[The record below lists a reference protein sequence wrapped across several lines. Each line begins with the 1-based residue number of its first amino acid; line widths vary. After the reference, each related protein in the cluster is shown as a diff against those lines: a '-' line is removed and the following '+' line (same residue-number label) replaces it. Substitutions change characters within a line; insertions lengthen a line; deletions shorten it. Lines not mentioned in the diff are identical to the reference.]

1 MILHSSRH
9 LVRPVGR
16 CRGAL
21 IFSLGCLGLLL
32 AGLTPA
38 FATQL
43 TLTWADVS
51 TNEDGF
57 KIERKTGTAG
67 VYGQIATV
75 GARTTGYVDGTVG
88 PGTAYCYRVRAY
100 NSAGNSAY
108 SNEACAVPATATL
121 YTVAVSRSGT
131 GSGTVASSPGGI
143 TCGTTCSKTF
153 SSGTSIALSATP
165 AADSTFTGWGGACAG
180 TGGCAIVVN
189 ANKSLTATFALKAST
204 AAYTLTLTKYGTG
217 SGTVTSAPTGIS
229 CGNDCTQSYAY
240 GTVVTISATPA
251 AGSTF
256 TGWGGVCR
264 GTGTCT
270 MSMTAARSVTATFT
284 RLLQ

>member
-1 MILHSSRH
+1 MTLHSTRH
-9 LVRPVGR
+9 IVRPVGR
-16 CRGAL
+16 CWGAL

-32 AGLTPA
+32 VGLSPA
-38 FATQL
+38 FAAQL

-75 GARTTGYVDGTVG
+75 GARTTGYVDATVS
-88 PGTAYCYRVRAY
+88 PGATYCYRVRAY

-108 SNEACAVPATATL
+108 SNEACAAPASATL
-121 YTVAVSRSGT
+121 YTVAVSRAGT
-131 GSGTVASSPGGI
+131 GSGTVTSSPSGI
-143 TCGTTCSKTF
+143 SCGATCSKTF
-153 SSGTSIALSATP
+153 PNGTSIALSATP
-165 AADSTFTGWGGACAG
+165 AAGSTFAGWGGACAG
-180 TGGCAIVVN
+180 TGGCALIVN
-189 ANKSLTATFALKAST
+189 ANKSLIANFVIRTTTF
-204 AAYTLTLTKYGTG
+204 YTLTLTRYGTG
-217 SGTVTSAPTGIS
+217 SGTVTSVPAGIS
-229 CGNDCTQSYAY
+229 CGNDCTQSYTA

-256 TGWGGVCR
+256 SGWGGVCT
-264 GTGTCT
+264 GKGTCT
-270 MSMTAARSVTATFT
+270 MSMMAARTVTATFT